1 MGSDPNFI
9 GSARKQHPLP
19 MRLRS
24 AMIEKEQG
32 GSKGYRGPGFAKARK
47 RALYKARHRSVNTGL
62 KGGDPIMGTK
72 LEVDHI
78 HPYRQGMINSQTNAP
93 TNHRVTDFVNNKYTD
108 YAEGFQEKPIKRRLT
123 SL

>member
-1 MGSDPNFI
+1 MASDPNFI

-24 AMIEKEQG
+24 AMIDKEWG
-32 GSKGYRGPGFAKARK
+32 GSKGYRGPGFEKARK
-47 RALYKARHRSVNTGL
+47 RALYIARHRSFNNGML
-62 KGGDPIMGTK
+62 GGDPIDGTK

-78 HPYRQGMINSQTNAP
+78 HPYRQGGINSHTNEQTNL
-93 TNHRVTDFVNNKYTD
+93 RVTDFKNNKYTD
-108 YAEGFQEKPIKRRLT
+108 YAEGFQEKLPVRRLK

>member
-1 MGSDPNFI
+1 MGDSDSFM

-24 AMIEKEQG
+24 AMIEKQQG
-32 GSKGYRGPGFAKARK
+32 GSKGYRGPGFATARK

-62 KGGDPIMGTK
+62 TRKDVK

-78 HPYRQGMINSQTNAP
+78 HPYRQGMINSHTNHP
-93 TNHRVTDFVNNKYTD
+93 TNHRVTDFDNNKYTD
-108 YAEGFQEKPIKRRLT
+108 YAEGFQEKPIKRRL
-123 SL
+123 LGF